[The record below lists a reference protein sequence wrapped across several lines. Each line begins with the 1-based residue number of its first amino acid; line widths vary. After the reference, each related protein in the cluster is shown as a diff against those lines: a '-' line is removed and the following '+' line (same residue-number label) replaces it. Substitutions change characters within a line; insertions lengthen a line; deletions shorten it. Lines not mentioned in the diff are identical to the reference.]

1 MTPTRGSCARYSSTV
16 TSSRHRPIYVAGPQ
30 QVWSSRLLRS
40 YGPKTR
46 IGISKVAV
54 QRPDWASFVGF
65 DSPRQQ
71 PIGRSARHPSRIMGR
86 RVGSPGEP
94 TPWPPPSPG
103 YPGGTGGTGAGSNT
117 RVARR
122 LAKPN
127 NHSRHQQLNRYH
139 PRRSRPATRGDLG
152 DRYLAAKNRVI
163 HYSIRACSA
172 NPKMPLRA
180 QTRRSALVVGIGNH
194 PHGLYL
200 PHRQRLAGWRLT

>member
-1 MTPTRGSCARYSSTV
+1 MARRRGLGFLKLQFNGLTGPHLSGLIRRVSSLSVGRPATQAGSWAGEWAVPGSRPPGRRPLQGIQAARGGRGPAPTRG
-16 TSSRHRPIYVAGPQ
+16 
-30 QVWSSRLLRS
+30 W
-40 YGPKTR
+40 
-46 IGISKVAV
+46 
-54 QRPDWASFVGF
+54 
-65 DSPRQQ
+65 
-71 PIGRSARHPSRIMGR
+71 
-86 RVGSPGEP
+86 
-94 TPWPPPSPG
+94 
-103 YPGGTGGTGAGSNT
+103 PGGWQKSSPLT
-117 RVARR
+117 
-122 LAKPN
+122 PN